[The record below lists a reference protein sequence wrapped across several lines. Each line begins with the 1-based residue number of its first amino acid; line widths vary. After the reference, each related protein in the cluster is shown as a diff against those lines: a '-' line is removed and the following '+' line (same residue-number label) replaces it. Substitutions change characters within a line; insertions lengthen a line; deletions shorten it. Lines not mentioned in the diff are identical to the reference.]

1 MAVMMKICDQ
11 TKIEPKLENKTLVDD
26 RHFENLAKLSPE
38 FLFTYFRCG
47 TQLALLDDVCR
58 DMLSQ
63 VLTDE
68 GICYSF
74 NIFAPHELYHEE
86 V

>member
-1 MAVMMKICDQ
+1 MAVMMKICDE
-11 TKIEPKLENKTLVDD
+11 TKIEPKLENDTLVDD
-26 RHFENLAKLSPE
+26 RHFEMLAKLSPDLL
-38 FLFTYFRCG
+38 FLKCG
-47 TQLALLDDVCR
+47 SRVAMFYKMCQNI
-58 DMLSQ
+58 LSQ

-74 NIFAPHELYHEE
+74 NILPPHELYREE

>member
-1 MAVMMKICDQ
+1 MAVMMKVCDQ
-11 TKIEPKLENKTLVDD
+11 TKIEPELENKTLVDD
-26 RHFENLAKLSPE
+26 RHFENLAKLSPT
-38 FLFTYFRCG
+38 FLFTFIKCG
-47 TQLALLDDVCR
+47 IRLAMYHDLCT

-74 NIFAPHELYHEE
+74 NILPPHELYRKE